1 MLTPKVLLR
10 FEIAASAASRLDMS
24 PTGSGGG
31 LIASAA
37 ERAAFK
43 ATEAPGAAMLIPS
56 AEAAALSL
64 AAADALALALSEAL
78 AAADAEAAALADAP
92 SCNPKPGAPR
102 FMPVNDWRLDSDE
115 VRLRSSARAS
125 VAGAMNASRTEVS
138 DGRLP
143 AAEVAI
149 KLIFATAEALS
160 APSPSVPE
168 IIARASML
176 ASTEAER
183 LRLALA
189 DALAEALAD
198 AWALAAK
205 LIAMAPLAAV
215 LRGPSASASM
225 SANKATGRFFSPAAI
240 ERSWA
245 MQQQLKSQSL
255 PYQKMRTTRTTTK
268 VTARPT
274 LASTLA
280 KAIS

>member
-1 MLTPKVLLR
+1 
-10 FEIAASAASRLDMS
+10 
-24 PTGSGGG
+24 
-31 LIASAA
+31 
-37 ERAAFK
+37 
-43 ATEAPGAAMLIPS
+43 
-56 AEAAALSL
+56 
-64 AAADALALALSEAL
+64 
-78 AAADAEAAALADAP
+78 
-92 SCNPKPGAPR
+92 
-102 FMPVNDWRLDSDE
+102 
-115 VRLRSSARAS
+115 
-125 VAGAMNASRTEVS
+125 MNASRTEVS

-176 ASTEAER
+176 ASAEAER
-183 LRLALA
+183 LRLRLALA
-189 DALAEALAD
+189 EALAEALAD
-198 AWALAAK
+198 AWALAAR
-205 LIAMAPLAAV
+205 LMAMAPLAAV

-240 ERSWA
+240 ERSWE

-268 VTARPT
+268 VTTRPT